1 MALFHSINAIAQR
14 NAQDRLNL
22 VKIQELN
29 AVINQIIN
37 PL

>member
-1 MALFHSINAIAQR
+1 MALFLSINAIAQR
-14 NAQDRLNL
+14 NAQDNLNL

-37 PL
+37 PS